1 MSNDPSE
8 KQPPAPPPE
17 GSPTAQ
23 ARPEPPEEEFPSDLD
38 WQLRAHPV
46 IEKKPAPAEEAVAG
60 KKEVPAAATARPAAP
75 TPPKPPAAPAP
86 AATGATAQKPEV
98 PVAAPPKPVPPAP
111 ATPPAPPPADK
122 PAAAVPPAGGEAKP
136 AAPAAPPAASPPKPV
151 PPAPATPPAPPPA
164 DKPAAAVPPA
174 GGETKPAAPA
184 APPAAAP
191 PKPAAA
197 VPPKAPAGP
206 PKEAPPKPEPLDNE
220 LVKRYR
226 SRFGN
231 AIREAWLD
239 RKQAI
244 LVVDRGQL
252 VEIAKYSRDEEKFD
266 MLTDLTAVDWPKR
279 EKRFDIILNL
289 YSFVKNERL
298 RLKVHAGENE
308 PVPSVTGVWGVANWL
323 EREAFDMFGIHFEGH
338 PNLTRILLPEEWQG
352 HPLRKDY
359 DILTQDTAWVRENLG
374 IESGQ

>member
-8 KQPPAPPPE
+8 KQPPASPPE

-46 IEKKPAPAEEAVAG
+46 IEKTPAPAEEAVPG
-60 KKEVPAAATARPAAP
+60 KKEVPAAVTARPAAP
-75 TPPKPPAAPAP
+75 TPPKPPAPPAP
-86 AATGATAQKPEV
+86 TATGATAQKPEV
-98 PVAAPPKPVPPAP
+98 PAAAPPKPVPPAP

-136 AAPAAPPAASPPKPV
+136 AAPAAPPAA
-151 PPAPATPPAPPPA
+151 
-164 DKPAAAVPPA
+164 
-174 GGETKPAAPA
+174 
-184 APPAAAP
+184 AP

-220 LVKRYR
+220 LVKGYR

-298 RLKVHAGENE
+298 RLKLHAGENE